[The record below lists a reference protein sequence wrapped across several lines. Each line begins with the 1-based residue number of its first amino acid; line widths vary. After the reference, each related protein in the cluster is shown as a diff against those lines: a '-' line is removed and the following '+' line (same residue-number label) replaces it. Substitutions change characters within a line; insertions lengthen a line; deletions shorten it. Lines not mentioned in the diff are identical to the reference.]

1 MAPFAPMNG
10 GMQGAPERAAQPLVP
25 IEHVRAGFVMTILG
39 GSSVLGYVGATWE
52 RPGRLVLL
60 VISLLAFA
68 SAALFV
74 TPLVKRLLH
83 TRWAAHLWLG
93 WSIGLIAATA
103 VGVWVDGGAGSPL
116 VTMFLLPLMFA
127 GLSYPPRMALTVAV
141 FALVCCAVALRDSN
155 FASLTLILSVLVSAG
170 GLCLWQSRRVQA
182 ANDRLR
188 ELSRTDYLT
197 GALNRRGFE
206 ERLAAHLARHARDG
220 EPFALLLFDLDHFKA
235 VNDEHGHAE
244 GDALLRWTAEQ
255 LTAEL
260 RTGDDLARLGG
271 DEFAILLA
279 GCDADEARTVIQRC
293 ADRARPRTELSG
305 GAACCPQ
312 DGDDSETLYRL
323 ADLRLYT
330 DKRAP
335 DLLAKQIASPDAPGE
350 PAHPWAR

>member
-1 MAPFAPMNG
+1 M
-10 GMQGAPERAAQPLVP
+10 GAPEPMKPEMQGPTERTAQPLVP
-25 IEHVRAGFVMTILG
+25 IEHVKAGFAMTLLG

-52 RPGRLVLL
+52 RPGRFVLL

-74 TPLVKRLLH
+74 TPMVKRALH

-93 WSIGLIAATA
+93 WSLSLLAATA
-103 VGVWVDGGAGSPL
+103 VGVAVDGGDGSPL
-116 VTMFLLPLMFA
+116 VPMFLLPLMFS

-141 FALVCCAVALRDSN
+141 FAVLCCAIALSD
-155 FASLTLILSVLVSAG
+155 ADLAHLTLILSVLVSAG

-182 ANDRLR
+182 ANDRLWA
-188 ELSRTDYLT
+188 LSRTDYLT

-206 ERLAAHLARHARDG
+206 ERLSAHLARRLRDG
-220 EPFALLLFDLDHFKA
+220 DPFALLLFDLDDFKS

-244 GDALLRWTAEQ
+244 GDELLRWTAEQ
-255 LTAEL
+255 LRAEL
-260 RTGDDLARLGG
+260 RKGDDLARLGG
-271 DEFAILLA
+271 DEFAILLG
-279 GCDADEARTVIQRC
+279 GCDAEEARKVIERC

-305 GAACCPQ
+305 GAACCPE
-312 DGDDSETLYRL
+312 DGDDPETLYRL

-335 DLLAKQIASPDAPGE
+335 ALLQPPERPSV
-350 PAHPWAR
+350 RV